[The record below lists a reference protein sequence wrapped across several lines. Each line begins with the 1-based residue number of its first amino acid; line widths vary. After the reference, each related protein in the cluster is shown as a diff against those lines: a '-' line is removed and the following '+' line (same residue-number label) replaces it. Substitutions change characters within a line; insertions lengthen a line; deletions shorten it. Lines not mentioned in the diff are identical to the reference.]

1 MLTGAAGQIAY
12 SLAFMIAHGDM
23 FGASPV
29 VLHLLDIPGM
39 DAKLRAL
46 AMELEDTASPL
57 LLGAPAAVSC
67 AASCRA

>member
-1 MLTGAAGQIAY
+1 
-12 SLAFMIAHGDM
+12 M